1 LVRLTLNLF
10 VELLLSAGPVLWIL
24 AIIWLVRQTAWS
36 HGAATRLSLP
46 PIRELWVVLVL
57 PLAIL
62 LWGFVAAG
70 SSVGVWGREPSAW
83 PVWVLN
89 SLVVLVLVVTPA
101 VSLRHRARGPMLLLL
116 VAGVVGAML
125 GTWLLSIAWIT
136 GDGV

>member
-1 LVRLTLNLF
+1 LVGLTLNVFLD
-10 VELLLSAGPVLWIL
+10 LLLSASLLMWIL
-24 AIIWLVRQTAWS
+24 ATIWLVRQTAWGD
-36 HGAATRLSLP
+36 GAATRLSLP

-57 PLAIL
+57 PLLIL
-62 LWGFVAAG
+62 LWGFVTAG
-70 SSVGVWGREPSAW
+70 SGVGVWGRQPSAW

-89 SLVVLVLVVTPA
+89 SLVGLVLVITPA

-125 GTWLLSIAWIT
+125 VAWPLSIAWIT